1 MNFSTFEINQKLYL
15 HTMNGIQFSIWAI
28 VILLGAAQGLFLS
41 VYLFSKS
48 ENRDANKWLAF
59 LLTAISLHLIEY
71 AADITG
77 ITLQYPVLLAIT
89 YPLLFC
95 MGPLYYIYCRY
106 LLDKSYKTT
115 FTTILHFL
123 PSLIVLL
130 MMMPF
135 YSMSANQKISFI
147 QNLESNGNLVIPTE
161 QLVFMATHVIQTV
174 IYVYAAYKFIVKK
187 EDELKEVTSDVLV
200 VKKINWL
207 NTFSLY
213 FAIYLALYFVLG
225 VTLAFINSYQIQ
237 IDYVMLLI
245 TSLSLYAIGYS
256 AIQSPEIFK
265 SFPDLEF
272 QSLELNIQAPPPG
285 LKNGN
290 RFPELKQ
297 KLLQF
302 METNKPYL
310 KSDLKIS
317 ELADSLSVPYYQLS
331 QLINDEFLVN
341 FYDFINKY
349 RVEEAKKLLIK
360 DTHNFKIL
368 AIAYE
373 VGFNSK
379 ATFNRVFK
387 KFTDLTPSEFKE
399 KFSPASAETLPAQA

>member
-1 MNFSTFEINQKLYL
+1 MANEKINF
-15 HTMNGIQFSIWAI
+15 
-28 VILLGAAQGLFLS
+28 IL
-41 VYLFSKS
+41 
-48 ENRDANKWLAF
+48 
-59 LLTAISLHLIEY
+59 
-71 AADITG
+71 
-77 ITLQYPVLLAIT
+77 
-89 YPLLFC
+89 
-95 MGPLYYIYCRY
+95 
-106 LLDKSYKTT
+106 
-115 FTTILHFL
+115 
-123 PSLIVLL
+123 
-130 MMMPF
+130 
-135 YSMSANQKISFI
+135 
-147 QNLESNGNLVIPTE
+147 NLESNGKLNIPVQ
-161 QLVFMATHVIQTV
+161 QLVFMATHVAQTV
-174 IYVYAAYKFIVKK
+174 IYVYAAYKFILKK
-187 EDELKEVTSDVLV
+187 EQELKEFSSDVLV

-213 FAIYLALYFVLG
+213 FVIYLALYLLLV
-225 VTLAFINSYQIQ
+225 VTLTFINSFQVE
-237 IDYVMLLI
+237 IDYVMQLI
-245 TSLSLYAIGYS
+245 TSLSIYAIGYS

-272 QSLELNIQAPPPG
+272 QSIEPGTQIPSSELR
-285 LKNGN
+285 NGH
-290 RFPELKQ
+290 RSPELKQ

-317 ELADSLSVPYYQLS
+317 ELADSLSIPYYQLS

-349 RVEEAKKLLIK
+349 RVEEAKRLLIE
-360 DTHNFKIL
+360 DNRNYKIL

-399 KFSPASAETLPAQA
+399 KFSPGPGETFPSQA

>member
-1 MNFSTFEINQKLYL
+1 MDEINF
-15 HTMNGIQFSIWAI
+15 NIWA
-28 VILLGAAQGLFLS
+28 VIILFGGAQGLFLS
-41 VYLFSKS
+41 IYFFTKP
-48 ENRDANKWLAF
+48 ENRDANKWLAL
-59 LLTAISLHLIEY
+59 LLTAISLHLFEY
-71 AADITG
+71 GADISG
-77 ITLQYPVLLAIT
+77 ITLKYPFLLAST
-89 YPLLFC
+89 YPILFC
-95 MGPLYYIYCRY
+95 LGPLYYIYCHY
-106 LLDKSYKTT
+106 LLDKNYKVS
-115 FTTILHFL
+115 FKSLLHFIPAFIL
-123 PSLIVLL
+123 LL

-135 YSMSANQKISFI
+135 YTMPENQKLSFML
-147 QNLESNGNLVIPTE
+147 NLESDGNLIIPTE
-161 QLVFMATHVIQTV
+161 QLVFMAVHVIQTV
-174 IYVYAAYKFIVKK
+174 IYVYASYKFIVKK
-187 EDELKEVTSDVLV
+187 EKELKEITSDVLV

-213 FAIYLALYFVLG
+213 FAIYLTLYLILVVVL
-225 VTLAFINSYQIQ
+225 TFINSYQIQ
-237 IDYVMLLI
+237 IDYVVLLI
-245 TSLSLYAIGYS
+245 TSLSIYAIGYS

-272 QSLELNIQAPPPG
+272 RSFELHSQAVPAE

-290 RFPELKQ
+290 RSPELKTM
-297 KLLQF
+297 LLQF
-302 METNKPYL
+302 MEGNKPYL

-317 ELADSLSVPYYQLS
+317 ELADSLSVPYHQLS

-349 RVEEAKKLLIK
+349 RVEEAKKLLIE
-360 DTHNFKIL
+360 DNRNYKIL

-399 KFSPASAETLPAQA
+399 KFSLPSENGEV

>member
-1 MNFSTFEINQKLYL
+1 MTGITFD
-15 HTMNGIQFSIWAI
+15 IWAI
-28 VILLGAAQGLFLS
+28 LILLGTAQGLFLS
-41 VYLFSKS
+41 FYLFTKP
-48 ENRDANKWLAF
+48 ENRHANKWLAL
-59 LLTAISLHLIEY
+59 LLTAISLHLFEY
-71 AADITG
+71 GANISG
-77 ITLQYPVLLAIT
+77 ITLKYPFLITST

-95 MGPLYYIYCRY
+95 LGPFYYIYCHY
-106 LLDKSYKTT
+106 LLDKNYKVSIKS
-115 FTTILHFL
+115 ILHFI
-123 PSLIVLL
+123 PSVLVFLL
-130 MMMPF
+130 MLPF
-135 YSMSANQKISFI
+135 YTMPANEKISFL
-147 QNLESNGNLVIPTE
+147 QSLESNGSLVIPTE

-174 IYVYAAYKFIVKK
+174 IYVYAAYRFIVKK
-187 EDELKEVTSDVLV
+187 EKELKEVSSDVLV
-200 VKKINWL
+200 VKKISWL

-213 FAIYLALYFVLG
+213 FATYLILYFLLVLAL
-225 VTLAFINSYQIQ
+225 TFINSYQLQ

-256 AIQSPEIFK
+256 AIQRPEIFK

-272 QSLELNIQAPPPG
+272 QSFELNSQIPQTELKNGSRFPG
-285 LKNGN
+285 LK
-290 RFPELKQ
+290 E

-302 METNKPYL
+302 METNKPHL
-310 KSDLKIS
+310 QSELKIS
-317 ELADSLSVPYYQLS
+317 ELADLLSVPYHQLS

-349 RVEEAKKLLIK
+349 RVEDAKKLLLEDK
-360 DTHNFKIL
+360 RNFKIL

-399 KFSPASAETLPAQA
+399 KFSHASANGEM